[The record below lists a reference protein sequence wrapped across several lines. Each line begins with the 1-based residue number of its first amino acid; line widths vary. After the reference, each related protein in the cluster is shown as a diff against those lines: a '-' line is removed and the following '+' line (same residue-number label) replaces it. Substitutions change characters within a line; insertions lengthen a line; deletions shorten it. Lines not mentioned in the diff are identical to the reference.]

1 MAAHGYHYVNE
12 LAAEVDI
19 SNRYAAAGRHR
30 ARVHRYEMRVAT
42 QDAVCTG
49 VARLNQVA
57 AARIRAAAAALTAA
71 QASAALTWNRMQA
84 RAVAVAERILT

>member
-1 MAAHGYHYVNE
+1 
-12 LAAEVDI
+12 
-19 SNRYAAAGRHR
+19 
-30 ARVHRYEMRVAT
+30 
-42 QDAVCTG
+42 